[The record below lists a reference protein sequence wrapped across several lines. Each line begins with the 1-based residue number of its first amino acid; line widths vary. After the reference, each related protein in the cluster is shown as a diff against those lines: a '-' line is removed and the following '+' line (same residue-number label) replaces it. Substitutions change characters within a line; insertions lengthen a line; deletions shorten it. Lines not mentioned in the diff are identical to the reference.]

1 MNPKDFHGEDRLPE
15 EWDRLLD
22 LEELEDPQ
30 RSVEPPSSAGSG
42 EHPAFPLL
50 TASCADLVAI
60 LLPCTLAL
68 VALRFYGLP
77 VSLAAV
83 PWALGLGALWWAF
96 AAGILLRVRR
106 GTPGM
111 LAAGLVYRE
120 EPVGG
125 RLWSSMAVALL
136 AALTLGLPLALF
148 PRITWQ
154 RLKLL
159 DPGAG

>member
-1 MNPKDFHGEDRLPE
+1 MSPKDPHGEDGLPE

-22 LEELEDPQ
+22 LDELEDPQ
-30 RSVEPPSSAGSG
+30 RSVGPPPPAGSA

-68 VALRFYGLP
+68 VALRLDGLP
-77 VSLAAV
+77 VSLAAA
-83 PWALGLGALWWAF
+83 PWALGLGALWWVF
-96 AAGILLRVRR
+96 AAAILLRVRR

-120 EPVGG
+120 EPAGG
-125 RLWSSMAVALL
+125 RLWRSMVVALL

-148 PRITWQ
+148 RRTAWR
-154 RLKLL
+154 RLELVG
-159 DPGAG
+159 PGGD